1 MNAQKKSNNERN
13 TAMKSSHRRSAR
25 RLLVV
30 TAAVTAASLV
40 LAACGGSDQAGSSS
54 QPQGSAA
61 AVDEALAKGGTIT
74 YWSWTPSAEA
84 QVKAF
89 EKQYPNVK
97 VNYVNAGTGNDH
109 YTKLQNVIKAGSGA
123 PDVAQI
129 EYQALPQ
136 FALPGSLVDLREY
149 GFDSLE
155 SAYTASTWGAVH
167 AGDGLFGLPQ
177 DSGPMALFY
186 NKEVF
191 DKYGLTVPKTW
202 DEFVAAGKKLH
213 QADPKKYITNDTG
226 DAGFATSMI
235 WQAGGKPFTTDGK
248 NVTINLADDGTKK
261 WTGVWNQLVTG
272 GLVASI
278 PGWSDEWFKAL
289 GDGTIATLPI
299 GAWMP
304 GVLESSVKAGA
315 GKWRVAPLP
324 TYDGQ
329 PATAENGGSAQSVLK
344 QSANPALAAAFVRW
358 LNHGEGVKPFLS
370 SGGFPSTVADLKDP
384 AFVDK
389 KSAYFGGQAANQ
401 VLTAAAGT
409 VVKDW
414 SYLPFQLYAN
424 SIFGDTVGKSYQAK
438 TDLDPGLKA
447 WQDALVTY
455 GNQQGFQTNS

>member
-1 MNAQKKSNNERN
+1 MR
-13 TAMKSSHRRSAR
+13 TSHR
-25 RLLVV
+25 LVV
-30 TAAVTAASLV
+30 ATAAVAAASLL
-40 LAACGGSDQAGSSS
+40 LAACGGSDTTGASS
-54 QPQGSAA
+54 QPSGSADAVKA
-61 AVDEALAKGGTIT
+61 ALEKGGTIT

-89 EKQYPNVK
+89 EKEYPNVK
-97 VNYVNAGTGNDH
+97 VNYVNAGTGNDQ

-136 FALPGSLVDLREY
+136 FALPGSLVDLRQY
-149 GFDSLE
+149 GFDSFQ
-155 SAYTASTWGAVH
+155 SAYTPSTWTAVH

-191 DKYGLTVPKTW
+191 DKYSIAVPKTW
-202 DEFVAAGKKLH
+202 DEYVAAAKKLH
-213 QADPKKYITNDTG
+213 AADPKKFLTNDTG

-235 WQAGGKPFTTDGK
+235 WQAGGKPFSTNGK
-248 NVTINLADDGTKK
+248 AVTINLADAGTQK
-261 WTGVWNQLVTG
+261 WTGVWNQLVEG

-278 PGWSDEWFKAL
+278 PGWTDAWFKAL
-289 GDGTIATLPI
+289 GDGTIASLAV

-315 GKWRVAPLP
+315 GKWAVAPLP

-329 PATAENGGSAQSVLK
+329 PATAENGGSTESVLK
-344 QSANPALAAAFVRW
+344 QSANPALAAGFVQW
-358 LNHGEGVKPFLS
+358 LNHDNGVKPFLA

-389 KSAYFGGQAANQ
+389 PSAYFGGQKINQ
-401 VLTAAAGT
+401 VLTGAADS

-424 SIFGDTVGKSYQAK
+424 SIFGDTVGKAYQGK
-438 TDLDPGLKA
+438 SDLNPALKA
-447 WQDALVTY
+447 WQDALVSY
-455 GNQQGFQTNS
+455 GNQQGFQTNG

>member
-1 MNAQKKSNNERN
+1 
-13 TAMKSSHRRSAR
+13 MKSTNRRGIGRA
-25 RLLVV
+25 VV
-30 TAAVTAASLV
+30 AAAAVTAASVL
-40 LAACGGSDQAGSSS
+40 LAACGGSDTAGSGS
-54 QPQGSAA
+54 QPQGSPDAVNAA
-61 AVDEALAKGGTIT
+61 LEKGGTIT

-89 EKQYPNVK
+89 QAAYPNVK

-136 FALPGSLVDLREY
+136 FALPGSLVDLRQY

-155 SAYTASTWGAVH
+155 SAYTPSTWTAVH
-167 AGDGLFGLPQ
+167 AGEGLYGLPQ

-202 DEFVAAGKKLH
+202 DEYVAAGKKLH

-226 DAGFATSMI
+226 DAGFTTSMI
-235 WQAGGKPFTTDGK
+235 WQAGGKPFRTDGK
-248 NVTINLADDGTKK
+248 NISINLQDEGTKK
-261 WTGVWNQLVTG
+261 WTGVWNQLVSQN
-272 GLVASI
+272 LVASI
-278 PGWSDEWFKAL
+278 PGWTDEWFKAL
-289 GDGTIATLPI
+289 GDGTVATLAT

-304 GVLESSVKAGA
+304 GVMEASVKPGA
-315 GKWRVAPLP
+315 GKWRVAPMP

-329 PATAENGGSAQSVLK
+329 PATAENGGSTQSVLK
-344 QSANPALAAAFVRW
+344 QSANPALAAGFVRW
-358 LNHGEGVKPFLS
+358 LNHDGGVKPFLA
-370 SGGFPSTVADLKDP
+370 SGGFPSTSADLKDP

-389 KSAYFGGQAANQ
+389 PSAYFGGQQINQ
-401 VLTAAAGT
+401 VLTGAAGS
-409 VVKDW
+409 VKPDW
-414 SYLPFQLYAN
+414 QYLPFQLYAN
-424 SIFGDTVGKSYQAK
+424 SIYGDTVGKSYQSK
-438 TDLDPGLKA
+438 SDLNTGLKS

-455 GNQQGFQTNS
+455 GNQQGFQTNG

>member
-1 MNAQKKSNNERN
+1 
-13 TAMKSSHRRSAR
+13 MKTSHRRSLR
-25 RLLVV
+25 RVV
-30 TAAVTAASLV
+30 IATAAITTASVL
-40 LAACGGSDQAGSSS
+40 LAACGGSDSSGGSAQPAGS
-54 QPQGSAA
+54 PDAVKAA
-61 AVDEALAKGGTIT
+61 LEKGGTIT

-89 EKQYPNVK
+89 EKEYPNVK
-97 VNYVNAGTGNDH
+97 VNYVNAGTGNDQ

-136 FALPGSLVDLREY
+136 FALPGSLVDLRQY
-149 GFDSLE
+149 GFDSFQ
-155 SAYTASTWGAVH
+155 SAYTPSTWTAVH
-167 AGDGLFGLPQ
+167 AGDGLYGLPQ

-202 DEFVAAGKKLH
+202 EEYVAAGKKLH
-213 QADPKKYITNDTG
+213 GADPKKFITNDTG

-235 WQAGGKPFTTDGK
+235 WQAGGKPFKTDGK
-248 NVTINLADDGTKK
+248 NVTINLADDAGAKK

-272 GLVASI
+272 GLVAGI
-278 PGWSDEWFKAL
+278 PGWSDAWFKAL
-289 GDGTIATLPI
+289 GDGTIATLAV

-304 GVLESSVKAGA
+304 GVLESSVKPGA

-329 PATAENGGSAQSVLK
+329 PATAENGGGTQSVLK
-344 QSANPALAAAFVRW
+344 QSANPALAAGFVEW
-358 LNHGEGVKPFLS
+358 LNHGNGVKPFLT
-370 SGGFPSTVADLKDP
+370 SGGFPSTTADLKDP
-384 AFVDK
+384 VFVDK
-389 KSAYFGGQAANQ
+389 PSTYFGGQQINQ
-401 VLTAAAGT
+401 VLTGAADT

-424 SIFGDTVGKSYQAK
+424 SIFGDTVGKAYQAK

-447 WQDALVTY
+447 WQDALVSY
-455 GNQQGFQTNS
+455 GNQQGFQTNG

>member
-1 MNAQKKSNNERN
+1 
-13 TAMKSSHRRSAR
+13 MKTSHRRSLR
-25 RLLVV
+25 KLVA
-30 TAAVTAASLV
+30 TSAAVTAASVL
-40 LAACGGSDQAGSSS
+40 LAACGGSDTAGSSS
-54 QPQGSAA
+54 EPSGSPDAVKAA
-61 AVDEALAKGGTIT
+61 LEKGGTIT

-89 EKQYPNVK
+89 QTEYPNVK

-136 FALPGSLVDLREY
+136 FALPGSLVDLRQY
-149 GFDSLE
+149 GFDSFQ
-155 SAYTASTWGAVH
+155 SAYTASTWTAVH
-167 AGDGLFGLPQ
+167 AGEGLFGLPQ

-191 DKYGLTVPKTW
+191 DKYSIAVPKTW
-202 DEFVAAGKKLH
+202 DEYVAAGKKLH
-213 QADPKKYITNDTG
+213 AADPKKYITNDAG
-226 DAGFATSMI
+226 DAGFTTSMI
-235 WQAGGKPFTTDGK
+235 WQAGGKPFKTDGK

-261 WTGVWNQLVTG
+261 WTGVWDQLVTG
-272 GLVASI
+272 GLVSSI
-278 PGWSDEWFKAL
+278 PGWTDEWFKGLA
-289 GDGTIATLPI
+289 DGSIATLPI

-304 GVLESSVKAGA
+304 GVLESSVKGGL
-315 GKWRVAPLP
+315 GKWRVAPMP

-329 PATAENGGSAQSVLK
+329 PATAENGGSTQSVLE
-344 QSANPALAAAFVRW
+344 QSANPALAAGFVQW
-358 LNHGEGVKPFLS
+358 LNHDGGVKPFLA

-389 KSAYFGGQAANQ
+389 PSAYFGGQQINQ
-401 VLTAAAGT
+401 VLTGAAST

-424 SIFGDTVGKSYQAK
+424 SIYGDTVGKAYQAK
-438 TDLDPGLKA
+438 SALDPGLKA
-447 WQDALVTY
+447 WQDALVSY
-455 GNQQGFQTNS
+455 GNQQGFQTNG

>member
-1 MNAQKKSNNERN
+1 
-13 TAMKSSHRRSAR
+13 MKTSHRRSLRKA
-25 RLLVV
+25 VV
-30 TAAVTAASLV
+30 ATVAIGAASAL
-40 LAACGGSDQAGSSS
+40 LAACGGSDTTGSGS
-54 QPQGSAA
+54 QPAA
-61 AVDEALAKGGTIT
+61 SPDAVKAALEKGGSIT

-89 EKQYPNVK
+89 EKEYPNVK
-97 VNYVNAGTGNDH
+97 VNYVNAGTGNDQ

-136 FALPGSLVDLREY
+136 FALPGSLVDLRQY
-149 GFDSLE
+149 GFDSLQ
-155 SAYTASTWGAVH
+155 SAYTPSTWTAVH

-191 DKYGLTVPKTW
+191 GKYGIAVPKTW
-202 DEFVAAGKKLH
+202 DEYVAAAKKLH
-213 QADPKKYITNDTG
+213 AADPKKFLTNDTG

-235 WQAGGKPFTTDGK
+235 WQAGGKPFSTNGK
-248 NVTINLADDGTKK
+248 SVTINLADAGTQK
-261 WTGVWNQLVTG
+261 WTGVWNQLVEG

-289 GDGTIATLPI
+289 GDGTIASLAV

-304 GVLESSVKAGA
+304 GVLESSVKGGA
-315 GKWRVAPLP
+315 GKWAVAPLP

-329 PATAENGGSAQSVLK
+329 PATAENGGSTQSVLK
-344 QSANPALAAAFVRW
+344 QSANPALAAGFVKW
-358 LNHGEGVKPFLS
+358 LNHDNGVKPFLA

-389 KSAYFGGQAANQ
+389 PSAYFGGQKINQ
-401 VLTAAAGT
+401 VLTGAADS

-424 SIFGDTVGKSYQAK
+424 SIFGDTVGKAYQSK
-438 TDLDPGLKA
+438 SDLNPALKA
-447 WQDALVTY
+447 WQDALVSY
-455 GNQQGFQTNS
+455 GNQQGFQTNG

>member
-1 MNAQKKSNNERN
+1 
-13 TAMKSSHRRSAR
+13 MKTNHRRGIR
-25 RLLVV
+25 RLVAA
-30 TAAVTAASLV
+30 AAVITASSLV
-40 LAACGGSDQAGSSS
+40 LAACGSGDDAGAGD
-54 QPQGSAA
+54 QPQGSPDAVNAA
-61 AVDEALAKGGTIT
+61 LEAGGTIT

-89 EKQYPNVK
+89 QKEYPKVK

-136 FALPGSLVDLREY
+136 FALPGSLVDLRQY
-149 GFDSLE
+149 GFDSFE
-155 SAYTASTWGAVH
+155 SAYTPSTWNAVH
-167 AGDGLFGLPQ
+167 AGEGLYGLPQ
-177 DSGPMALFY
+177 DSGPMAMFY
-186 NKEVF
+186 NKDVF

-202 DEFVAAGKKLH
+202 DEYVAAGKKLH
-213 QADPKKYITNDTG
+213 TADPKKFITNDTG

-235 WQAGGKPFTTDGK
+235 WQAGGKPFKTDGK
-248 NVTINLADDGTKK
+248 NITVDLADAGTQK

-289 GDGTIATLPI
+289 GDGTIATLPT

-304 GVLESSVKAGA
+304 GVMEASVKPGA
-315 GKWRVAPLP
+315 GKWRVAPMP
-324 TYDGQ
+324 TYDGT
-329 PATAENGGSAQSVLK
+329 PATAENGGSTQSVLK

-358 LNHGEGVKPFLS
+358 LNHDGGVKPFLE
-370 SGGFPSTVADLKDP
+370 SGGFPATTKDLKDP
-384 AFVDK
+384 TFVDK
-389 KSAYFGGQAANQ
+389 KSAYFGGQQINQ
-401 VLTAAAGT
+401 VLTAAAGE

-424 SIFGDTVGKSYQAK
+424 NIFGDSVGKSYQTK
-438 TDLDPGLKA
+438 SDLNTGLKA
-447 WQDALVTY
+447 WQDALVAY
-455 GNQQGFQTNS
+455 GNQQGFQVNG

>member
-1 MNAQKKSNNERN
+1 MN
-13 TAMKSSHRRSAR
+13 TSHRRNWR
-25 RLLVV
+25 RLVV
-30 TAAVTAASLV
+30 AAAAVTAASVL
-40 LAACGGSDQAGSSS
+40 LAACGGSDKADTSSGQS
-54 QPQGSAA
+54 QGSPD
-61 AVDEALAKGGTIT
+61 AVDAALEKGGTIT

-89 EKQYPNVK
+89 EQAYPKVK
-97 VNYVNAGTGNDH
+97 VNYVNAGTGNDQ

-136 FALPGSLVDLREY
+136 FALPGSLVDLRQY
-149 GFDSLE
+149 GFDTYQ
-155 SAYTASTWGAVH
+155 SAYTPSTWTAVH

-191 DKYGLTVPKTW
+191 DKYAIAVPKTW
-202 DEFVAAGKKLH
+202 DEYVAAAKKLH
-213 QADPKKYITNDTG
+213 AADPKKYLTNDTG

-235 WQAGGKPFTTDGK
+235 WQAGGKPFSTAGK
-248 NVTINLADDGTKK
+248 NVTVNLADAGTQK

-272 GLVASI
+272 GLLASI

-289 GDGTIATLPI
+289 GDGTIASLAV

-304 GVLESSVKAGA
+304 GVLEASVKGGA

-329 PATAENGGSAQSVLK
+329 PATAENGGSTESVLK
-344 QSANPALAAAFVRW
+344 QSANPALAAGFVRW
-358 LNHGEGVKPFLS
+358 LNHDGGVQPFLA
-370 SGGFPSTVADLKDP
+370 SGGFPSTTADLKDP

-389 KSAYFGGQAANQ
+389 KSAYFGGQQINQ
-401 VLTAAAGT
+401 VLTAAAGS

-424 SIFGDTVGKSYQAK
+424 SIFGDTVGKSYQSK
-438 TDLDPGLKA
+438 SDLNTGLKA
-447 WQDALVTY
+447 WQDALVAY
-455 GNQQGFQTNS
+455 GNQQGFQVNG

>member
-1 MNAQKKSNNERN
+1 
-13 TAMKSSHRRSAR
+13 MKSSNRRGLRQLAGAIAT
-25 RLLVV
+25 V
-30 TAAVTAASLV
+30 AAASLV
-40 LAACGGSDQAGSSS
+40 LAACGGGSDTAGGD
-54 QPQGSAA
+54 QPQASPD
-61 AVDEALAKGGTIT
+61 AVKEALEKGGTIT

-89 EKQYPNVK
+89 QAEYPNVK

-136 FALPGSLVDLREY
+136 FALPGSLVDLRQY
-149 GFDSLE
+149 GFDSLS
-155 SAYTASTWGAVH
+155 SAYTPSTWTAVH
-167 AGDGLFGLPQ
+167 AGEGLYGLPQ

-191 DKYGLTVPKTW
+191 TKYGLTVPKTW
-202 DEFVAAGKKLH
+202 DEYIAVGRKLRA
-213 QADPKKYITNDTG
+213 ADPKKFITNDVG

-235 WQAGGKPFTTDGK
+235 WQAGGKPFKTDGK
-248 NVTINLADDGTKK
+248 NVTIDLADAGTKK

-315 GKWRVAPLP
+315 GKWAVAPMP

-329 PATAENGGSAQSVLK
+329 PATAENGGSTQSVLK
-344 QSANPALAAAFVRW
+344 QSANPALAAAFVKW
-358 LNHGEGVKPFLS
+358 LNHDGGVKPFLA
-370 SGGFPSTVADLKDP
+370 SGGFPSTVKDLKDP

-389 KSAYFGGQAANQ
+389 KSAYFGGQQINQ
-401 VLTAAAGT
+401 VLTESAGN

-424 SIFGDTVGKSYQAK
+424 SIFGDTVGKAYQAK
-438 TDLDPGLKA
+438 TDLNPGLKA
-447 WQDALVTY
+447 WQDALVAY
-455 GNQQGFQTNS
+455 GNQQGFQVNG

>member
-1 MNAQKKSNNERN
+1 
-13 TAMKSSHRRSAR
+13 MKTSHRRSVR
-25 RLLVV
+25 RLVV
-30 TAAVTAASLV
+30 ATAAVTTASLL
-40 LAACGGSDQAGSSS
+40 LAACGGSDDNGGGD
-54 QPQGSAA
+54 QPQGSPDEVNAA
-61 AVDEALAKGGTIT
+61 LEKGGTIT

-89 EKQYPNVK
+89 EKEFPNVK

-109 YTKLQNVIKAGSGA
+109 YTKLQNAIKAGSGA

-129 EYQALPQ
+129 EYQTLPQ
-136 FALPGSLVDLREY
+136 FALPGSLVDLRQY
-149 GFDSLE
+149 GFE
-155 SAYTASTWGAVH
+155 SFKDAYTPSTWAAVY
-167 AGDGLFGLPQ
+167 AGEGLYGLPQ

-191 DKYGLTVPKTW
+191 DKYGIAVPKTW
-202 DEFVAAGKKLH
+202 DEYVAAGKKLH

-248 NVTINLADDGTKK
+248 NVTINLQDDGAKK
-261 WTGVWNQLVTG
+261 WTGVWNQLVSG
-272 GLVASI
+272 GLVAGI

-289 GDGTIATLPI
+289 GDGTIATLSV

-304 GVLESSVKAGA
+304 GVLEASVKPGA

-329 PATAENGGSAQSVLK
+329 PATAENGGSTQSVLK

-358 LNHGEGVKPFLS
+358 LNHDGGVKPFLA
-370 SGGFPSTVADLKDP
+370 SGGFPATTADLKDP

-389 KSAYFGGQAANQ
+389 PSAYFGGQQINQ
-401 VLTAAAGT
+401 ILTASAGQ
-409 VVKDW
+409 VVEGW

-424 SIFGDTVGKSYQAK
+424 SIFGDTVGKSYQSK
-438 TDLDPGLKA
+438 SDLNTGLQS
-447 WQDALVTY
+447 WQDALVSY
-455 GNQQGFQTNS
+455 GNQQGFQTNG